1 VRTLSGYLVKNW
13 YSSNRLWTMQE
24 KTCCSLSLPLSRK
37 LASMSTT
44 AGIASWPPYIFC
56 KQDECKV
63 TPGLA
68 GCPTHGTRSLG
79 EGCRAR

>member
-1 VRTLSGYLVKNW
+1 MHTLSGYLVKNW

-44 AGIASWPPYIFC
+44 AGIASCPPYIFC
-56 KQDECKV
+56 KQD
-63 TPGLA
+63 G
-68 GCPTHGTRSLG
+68 HGDAKRGGVFT
-79 EGCRAR
+79 AWHQKYW

>member
-1 VRTLSGYLVKNW
+1 MGTLSGYLVKNW

-56 KQDECKV
+56 KQDGQHDAKRGGVSYPWHEK
-63 TPGLA
+63 
-68 GCPTHGTRSLG
+68 H
-79 EGCRAR
+79 